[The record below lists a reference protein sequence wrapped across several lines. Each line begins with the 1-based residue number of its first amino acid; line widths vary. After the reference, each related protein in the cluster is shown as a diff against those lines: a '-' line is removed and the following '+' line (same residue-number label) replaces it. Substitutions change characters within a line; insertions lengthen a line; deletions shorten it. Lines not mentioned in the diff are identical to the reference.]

1 MINVYIQMIKLLFYV
16 ALLVGVWSKVV
27 PFDKTVVD
35 YVFKELNPCVF
46 LLSGNTTS
54 DQIKTAF
61 YEASSEVD

>member
-1 MINVYIQMIKLLFYV
+1 MIKLLFYV